1 MDPDKNMIFM
11 VIHPFGNVNPLP
23 HARTVS
29 TAIHDGNDTKAAE
42 ATLLLMQVLVYLVKE
57 HSLTS

>member
-1 MDPDKNMIFM
+1 MIFM